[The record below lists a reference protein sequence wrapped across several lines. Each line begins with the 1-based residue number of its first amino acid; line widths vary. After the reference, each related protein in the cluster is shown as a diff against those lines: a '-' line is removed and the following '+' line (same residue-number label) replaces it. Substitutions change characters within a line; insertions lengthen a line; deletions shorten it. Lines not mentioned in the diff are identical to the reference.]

1 MAHPFQL
8 SKDLEN
14 IILAKLRETRRGQI
28 LRAYV
33 DTMRAVLIVSAV
45 LCLVGAALATE
56 TQVCQA
62 FSLFLLDALQ
72 RNDRTVWTKAYF
84 PI

>member
-1 MAHPFQL
+1 
-8 SKDLEN
+8 
-14 IILAKLRETRRGQI
+14 
-28 LRAYV
+28 
-33 DTMRAVLIVSAV
+33 MRAVLIVSAV